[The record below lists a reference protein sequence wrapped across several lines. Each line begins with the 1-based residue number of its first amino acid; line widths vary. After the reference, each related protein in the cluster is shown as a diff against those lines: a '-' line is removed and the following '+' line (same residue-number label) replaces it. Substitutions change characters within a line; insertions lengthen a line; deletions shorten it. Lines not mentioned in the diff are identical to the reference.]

1 MASGKEENKVVA
13 EGRALLSVT
22 PGVFYSDH
30 QVLQRDLSVAV
41 LRAYRQFA
49 LEGSLRPASQRR
61 HPSPDA
67 TVTSSNNNCS
77 SSSSSSSS
85 NHNNNND
92 DDNGG
97 VSRIGG
103 LHVGRHG
110 NRDEAPRGRGGGKE
124 ENGCKAEGED
134 PPLVGGGGELGAA
147 ARVLRVCDVLAGG
160 GVRAIRYALEA
171 GPVEVLANDHSEE

>member
-1 MASGKEENKVVA
+1 MADGKEEKVIA

-49 LEGSLRPASQRR
+49 LEGSLRPAPKRR
-61 HPSPDA
+61 HPSSAA
-67 TVTSSNNNCS
+67 TAANNNS
-77 SSSSSSSS
+77 TNDS
-85 NHNNNND
+85 NND
-92 DDNGG
+92 DDDINNSNDDDHGG
-97 VSRIGG
+97 VVRIGG

-110 NRDEAPRGRGGGKE
+110 YRDEAPRGGGGGKE
-124 ENGCKAEGED
+124 DVNGGEAEAED
-134 PPLVGGGGELGAA
+134 FGGGGASPPERGAA
-147 ARVLRVCDVLAGG
+147 TRVLRLCDVLAGG